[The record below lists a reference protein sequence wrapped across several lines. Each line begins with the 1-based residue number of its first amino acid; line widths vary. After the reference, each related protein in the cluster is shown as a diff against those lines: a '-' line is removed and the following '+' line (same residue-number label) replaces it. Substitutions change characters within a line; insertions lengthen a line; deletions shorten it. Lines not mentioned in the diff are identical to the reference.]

1 MHIEAER
8 QSEAARG
15 TARTPAASPAPDTSI
30 DAAYAPRLL
39 EALLLE
45 AAAAQASHL
54 HLEPQGSGVR
64 VAYRAGGRVQEAR
77 ALQAAEGEMLLR
89 EIALATG
96 LSTAPLLPQRGEL
109 RWGREVLGISLLPL
123 VQGHRL
129 VLERAPLQA
138 EHRELEALGMRSPLA
153 HEARVALAGGG
164 LVLVAAPA
172 GHGRSTTLR
181 TLLALAAN
189 GSRPALA
196 IAGGDAAEL
205 PGVAWA
211 DGSLIAPAELLRAG
225 VEQDLDVL
233 MVDSLADRA
242 AAAAAVQA
250 AQAGRLVLAG
260 IEAGDAIAAI
270 QQMRSWRVEAFQLAS
285 TLALVLGQR
294 LVQRLC
300 PECREP
306 VQATGSVSALLGFD
320 PGAIVYAPAGC
331 PACDGSGFA
340 GQIGVFESIRGDGT
354 IRRLVNDGGDAA
366 ILARHA
372 FISTPNLGS
381 AARALARTG
390 VTTPEEAVR
399 ISRG

>member
-15 TARTPAASPAPDTSI
+15 AARSPAPAPEAAI
-30 DAAYAPRLL
+30 DAGYAPRLL
-39 EALLLE
+39 EALLLN
-45 AAAAQASHL
+45 AATVQASHL
-54 HLEPQGSGVR
+54 HFEPGGGALR
-64 VAYRAGGRVQEAR
+64 VAFRADGRVQEAR
-77 ALQAAEGEMLLR
+77 ALSEAEGEVLLR
-89 EIALATG
+89 EIALGAG
-96 LSTAPLLPQRGEL
+96 LSPAPLLPQRGEL
-109 RWGREVLGISLLPL
+109 RWGRETMGVFMLPL
-123 VQGHRL
+123 VQGHRV
-129 VLERAPLQA
+129 VLARAPQQA
-138 EHRELEALGMRSPLA
+138 EYRELQALGMRS
-153 HEARVALAGGG
+153 ALAQETREVLSGAG

-196 IAGGDAAEL
+196 VSGDDMPAL
-205 PGVAWA
+205 PGVARA

-225 VEQDLDVL
+225 AEQDLDVL
-233 MVDSLADRA
+233 MIDSLADRS
-242 AAAAAVQA
+242 AAAAAVRA
-250 AQAGRLVLAG
+250 AEAGLLVLAG
-260 IEAGDAIAAI
+260 VEAADAIAAI
-270 QQMRSWRVEAFQLAS
+270 QQLRSCRVEPFQLAS

-294 LVQRLC
+294 LVRRLC

-331 PACDGSGFA
+331 PACEDSGFA

-366 ILARHA
+366 IIARHA

-381 AARALARTG
+381 AARALARTA

>member
-8 QSEAARG
+8 QTEAARVPNGG
-15 TARTPAASPAPDTSI
+15 TDGT
-30 DAAYAPRLL
+30 YAPRLL
-39 EALLLE
+39 ETLLLE
-45 AAAAQASHL
+45 AAAVQASHL
-54 HLEPQGSGVR
+54 HLEPSGTGMR
-64 VAYRAGGRVQEAR
+64 VAFRAGGRVQQAR
-77 ALQAAEGEMLLR
+77 ALQPSEGEMLVR
-89 EIALATG
+89 EIALAAG
-96 LSTAPLLPQRGEL
+96 LAAAPSLPQRGEL
-109 RWGREVLGISLLPL
+109 RWGREVLGVSMLPMA
-123 VQGHRL
+123 QGQRV
-129 VLERAPLQA
+129 VLKRAPLQA
-138 EHRELEALGMRSPLA
+138 EHRELEALGMPSALA
-153 HEARVALAGGG
+153 HETRAVLAGGG

-181 TLLALAAN
+181 TLLALAASD
-189 GSRPALA
+189 SRPGLA
-196 IAGGDAAEL
+196 VTSGGTAGV
-205 PGVAWA
+205 PGVPLA
-211 DGSLIAPAELLRAG
+211 DGSLIAPAEVLRTG
-225 VEQDLDVL
+225 LEQDLDVL
-233 MVDSLADRA
+233 MIDSLADRS

-260 IEAGDAIAAI
+260 VEASDAIAAI

-294 LVQRLC
+294 LVRRLC

-306 VQATGSVSALLGFD
+306 VQAAGSVSALLGFD

-331 PACDGSGFA
+331 PACESSGFA
-340 GQIGVFESIRGDGT
+340 GMIGVFESIRGDGT

-390 VTTPEEAVR
+390 VTTPDEAVR

>member
-1 MHIEAER
+1 M
-8 QSEAARG
+8 
-15 TARTPAASPAPDTSI
+15 
-30 DAAYAPRLL
+30 L

-45 AAAAQASHL
+45 AAAVQASHL
-54 HLEPQGSGVR
+54 HLEPRDGGVR
-64 VAYRAGGRVQEAR
+64 VAFRAGGRVQQTR
-77 ALQAAEGEMLLR
+77 ALQWAEGELLLR
-89 EIALATG
+89 EIALGAG
-96 LSTAPLLPQRGEL
+96 LSPTPLLPQRGEL
-109 RWGREVLGISLLPL
+109 RWGREALGVFMLPL
-123 VQGHRL
+123 VQGHRV
-129 VLERAPLQA
+129 VLARTPLQA
-138 EHRELEALGMRSPLA
+138 EYRELEALGMRG
-153 HEARVALAGGG
+153 ALAQGVREVLAGAG

-189 GSRPALA
+189 DSRPALA
-196 IAGGDAAEL
+196 VAGGDTRAL

-225 VEQDLDVL
+225 AEQDLDVL
-233 MVDSLADRA
+233 MIDSLADRA

-260 IEAGDAIAAI
+260 IDTGDAIAAI

-294 LVQRLC
+294 LVRRLC

-331 PACDGSGFA
+331 SACGGSGFA

>member
-1 MHIEAER
+1 MLSEAER
-8 QSEAARG
+8 QREAARNA
-15 TARTPAASPAPDTSI
+15 ARPPAPAPDASI
-30 DAAYAPRLL
+30 DASYAPRLL
-39 EALLLE
+39 EALLVE
-45 AAAAQASHL
+45 AAAVQASHL
-54 HLEPQGSGVR
+54 HLEPRDGGVR
-64 VAYRAGGRVQEAR
+64 VAFRAGARVQEAR
-77 ALQAAEGEMLLR
+77 ALQSAEGEVLLR
-89 EIALATG
+89 EIALGAG
-96 LSTAPLLPQRGEL
+96 LSPTPLLPQRGEL
-109 RWGREVLGISLLPL
+109 RWGREALGVFMLPL
-123 VQGHRL
+123 AQGYRV
-129 VLERAPLQA
+129 VLARTPLQT
-138 EHRELEALGMRSPLA
+138 EYSELEALGMRG
-153 HEARVALAGGG
+153 ALAQGAREVLTGAG

-196 IAGGDAAEL
+196 VADGDTLPL

-225 VEQDLDVL
+225 AEQDLDVL
-233 MVDSLADRA
+233 MIDSLADRA

-250 AQAGRLVLAG
+250 AQGGRLVLAG

-294 LVQRLC
+294 LVRRLC